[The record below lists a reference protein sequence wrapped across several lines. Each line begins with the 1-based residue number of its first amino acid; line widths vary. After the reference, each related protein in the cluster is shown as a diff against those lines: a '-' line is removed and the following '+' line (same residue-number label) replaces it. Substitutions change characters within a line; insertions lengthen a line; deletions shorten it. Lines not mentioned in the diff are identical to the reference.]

1 MMVLSSVI
9 YDVNLKNMSSVRNW
23 LERHTWLY
31 IVELM
36 NLFALIGK
44 ILVSKKVKVQ
54 LKCCMQGA
62 VCREPNDSKRIH
74 YHMCITF
81 DRNQRWGCSKQHL
94 LGAHEISVHFSEK
107 HAIYIALY
115 RYVCKWDRNVLL
127 SPDHPDLD
135 LTVSPRTRRASKEV

>member
-1 MMVLSSVI
+1 
-9 YDVNLKNMSSVRNW
+9 
-23 LERHTWLY
+23 
-31 IVELM
+31 M

-62 VCREPNDSKRIH
+62 VRREPNDSKPIH

-115 RYVCKWDRNVLL
+115 RYVCK
-127 SPDHPDLD
+127 
-135 LTVSPRTRRASKEV
+135 